1 MQQNRYILQH
11 QDCTFGEAGK
21 RVFWHLESVDN
32 QHIYIYKNHS
42 NFTGKEKDSESGY
55 YYFEARCLDQ
65 ELTTLFLSVDP
76 MADKYPSISPYAYC
90 AWNPIK
96 LVDPDGNF
104 PAPSHAIM
112 VFKAFLKTGVSGIMK
127 IGPMNI
133 LKMCWGASIVAD
145 VFHSGRSQVHLDN
158 FNNQNG
164 DLTSAYNNAISDY
177 YNALSD
183 GDYIRAGEALHTVAD
198 FYAHSDYV
206 ERYDEFSEQKE
217 LSSDIKDI
225 PTFSDAQE
233 NAEFMSTQG
242 GSLKTGY
249 WPDRKDDT
257 PNSHKGM
264 SKDTKR
270 YLAGKEQYRGT
281 MVNRHKAAKATA
293 QKALDKI
300 VGDE

>member
-1 MQQNRYILQH
+1 MNSPAH
-11 QDCTFGEAGK
+11 KTNPEN
-21 RVFWHLESVDN
+21 HLISWCFPR
-32 QHIYIYKNHS
+32 S
-42 NFTGKEKDSESGY
+42 NSNGKEKDYESGFHY
-55 YYFEARCLDQ
+55 YGARYYWS
-65 ELTTLFLSVDP
+65 ELLTGWLSVDP
-76 MADKYPSISPYAYC
+76 LANKYPGISPYNYC
-90 AWNPIK
+90 SWNPVK

-104 PAPSHAIM
+104 PALTHAAM
-112 VFKAFLKTGVSGIMK
+112 VFKACMKTGVSGILR
-127 IGPMNI
+127 IGPKNI

-145 VFHSGRSQVHLDN
+145 VFHTSRSQVHLDN

-183 GDYIRAGEALHTVAD
+183 GDYVRAGEALHTVAD

-206 ERYDEFSEQKE
+206 EKYDKFSEQKE

-225 PTFSDAQE
+225 PTFSDTQE

-249 WPDRKDDT
+249 WPNKPDDDG
-257 PNSHKGM
+257 NSHSGM

-270 YLAGKEQYRGT
+270 YPAGKEQYRGT
-281 MVNRHKAAKATA
+281 MVNRHEAAKATA

-300 VGDE
+300 VGGE